1 MSSHHFVKED
11 QEPALLILNAGGI
24 PFAKIQ
30 ELLEWSPTV
39 IVSEESLPHVITWGI
54 KIDVVLCTQASEERL
69 HKELLDQA
77 PIKIISFSDKEKL
90 LSAACNFLKASK
102 CKAVNILIA
111 EMKQLDS
118 LSSFVSMDVEVFCN
132 SRRWVY
138 IQSGSFEK
146 WMPQGTQL
154 YTYPDLQKEKLS
166 TTGLNSDLICL
177 QDGRIKIESNDNF
190 WAGENLDPS

>member
-11 QEPALLILNAGGI
+11 QEPVLLILNTVGI

-54 KIDVVLCTQASEERL
+54 KIDVVLCTQASEDRL
-69 HKELLDQA
+69 REELMDQA

-90 LSAACNFLKASK
+90 LSAANNFLKATK
-102 CKAVNILIA
+102 CKAVNILIG

-118 LSSFVSMDVEVFCN
+118 LSSFISMGVEVFCN

-146 WMPQGTQL
+146 WMPQGAQL
-154 YTYPDLQKEKLS
+154 YTYPGLLKEKLS
-166 TTGLNSDLICL
+166 TTGLSSDLICL
-177 QDGRIKIESNDNF
+177 QDGRVSIGLDEKF
-190 WAGENLDPS
+190 WIGEELN